1 MYILGLPYCFL
12 KGKMMSYTR
21 KISETTK
28 KLLYANS
35 GNSCAMCNATLILDN
50 SSNASEICHIEAVNE
65 DGARYNPNLTDEYVN
80 SYENLILLCPR
91 CHTIVDDKQNIQI
104 YSVEFLKRLKHSHEN
119 LILDTMN
126 NSNRFDPSFFIS
138 DIPISKKIVEFLQEF
153 SLQDIQNGIK
163 SIVYAQPVTQNLLF
177 AIICMCHLNKNDYI
191 DTLMLKE
198 RTGYEDYDF
207 AQTLMVLEQ
216 MGYIEETRYTG
227 ELDGYEDQN
236 GDYHLVKNDY
246 FFKAGQGDWYLNKL
260 GKLLMRIREYLNS
273 ADLFYELVCQ
283 RNVDLLR

>member
-1 MYILGLPYCFL
+1 
-12 KGKMMSYTR
+12 
-21 KISETTK
+21 
-28 KLLYANS
+28 
-35 GNSCAMCNATLILDN
+35 
-50 SSNASEICHIEAVNE
+50 
-65 DGARYNPNLTDEYVN
+65 
-80 SYENLILLCPR
+80 
-91 CHTIVDDKQNIQI
+91 
-104 YSVEFLKRLKHSHEN
+104 
-119 LILDTMN
+119 
-126 NSNRFDPSFFIS
+126 
-138 DIPISKKIVEFLQEF
+138 
-153 SLQDIQNGIK
+153 
-163 SIVYAQPVTQNLLF
+163 
-177 AIICMCHLNKNDYI
+177 MCHLNKNDYI